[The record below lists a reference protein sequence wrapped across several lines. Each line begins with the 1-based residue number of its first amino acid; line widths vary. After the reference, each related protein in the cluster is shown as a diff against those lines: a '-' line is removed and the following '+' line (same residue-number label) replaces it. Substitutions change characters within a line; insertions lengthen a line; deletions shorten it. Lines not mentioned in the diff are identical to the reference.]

1 MQVFLHLFN
10 LPKCIFVG
18 LLKLLK
24 VEWLFSVRVAV

>member
-18 LLKLLK
+18 LLKM
-24 VEWLFSVRVAV
+24 EWLFSVRVAV